1 MCLNDLL
8 LSSNTLVVTLIMQ
21 ISGSSCEDID
31 KSCETFAVFFFS
43 NTAVTNWTISLI
55 SVNRL
60 LALPRW
66 NVADKYFT
74 WMLCGAYYIGFWIA
88 SFIFLAFPLTG
99 TWGEVQYQPQTFSCT
114 ITDDSGTLTFFTTI
128 GKFEKHFKLRTLI
141 SY

>member
-1 MCLNDLL
+1 M
-8 LSSNTLVVTLIMQ
+8 LIT
-21 ISGSSCEDID
+21 GSSCKDID

-43 NTAVTNWTISLI
+43 NTAVTNWIISLI

-60 LALPRW
+60 MALPRW

-74 WMLCGAYYIGFWIA
+74 WMSCGAYFIGFWIV

-128 GKFEKHFKLRTLI
+128 GKFEKHFKQLNLI